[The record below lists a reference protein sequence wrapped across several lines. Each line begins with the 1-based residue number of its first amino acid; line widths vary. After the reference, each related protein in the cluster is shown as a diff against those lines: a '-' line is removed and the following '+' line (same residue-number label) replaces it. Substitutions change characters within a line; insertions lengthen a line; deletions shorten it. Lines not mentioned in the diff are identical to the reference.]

1 MKFIKISLLLS
12 TAALFA
18 IACGQS
24 ATTPNTANTTATTNK
39 PNTTPAATPQ
49 PAATTDEVAMGK
61 DLYVANCAQCHKD
74 SGKGGKVTVDGKT
87 LDPDDITTAKMA
99 AKTDEKLTEYV
110 VNGFPEDG
118 MPAFKDKLTPDQIKA
133 VVKHVRFLQKPLGQ

>member
-1 MKFIKISLLLS
+1 MKFIKISLVLS
-12 TAALFA
+12 AAALFA
-18 IACGQS
+18 IACSQT
-24 ATTPNTANTTATTNK
+24 ATTPNTNNTTANANK
-39 PNTTPAATPQ
+39 PNATPVATPQ